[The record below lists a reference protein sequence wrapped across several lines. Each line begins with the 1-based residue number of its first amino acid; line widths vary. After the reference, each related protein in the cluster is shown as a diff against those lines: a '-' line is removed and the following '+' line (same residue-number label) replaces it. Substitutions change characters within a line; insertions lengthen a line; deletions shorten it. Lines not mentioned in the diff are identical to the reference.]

1 MSFFQEKKKIENQAK
16 IAGYQSQVVTPTK
29 TNFKKPEKMH

>member
-1 MSFFQEKKKIENQAK
+1 MSFFQGKKKIENQTK

-29 TNFKKPEKMH
+29 TKFKKSEKMH